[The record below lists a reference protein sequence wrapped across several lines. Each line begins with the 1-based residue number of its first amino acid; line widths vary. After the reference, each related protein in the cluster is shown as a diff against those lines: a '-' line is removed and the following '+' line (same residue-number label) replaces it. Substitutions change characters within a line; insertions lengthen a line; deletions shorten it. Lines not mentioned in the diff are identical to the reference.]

1 MSISILLLGAS
12 ALAGAAGVGGIAKGG
27 SQVLKAN
34 STMKELQVQHQQNL
48 ARLEKRNKEC
58 VRDMDK
64 LGRKELEILKSFQEF
79 STVFEKI
86 KNRPEFAKIQKQ
98 GICLPQY
105 DGEELKKAS
114 VGANTLLGGLGGAAA
129 GTAGGFAASG
139 AATAVV
145 MALGTAS
152 TGVPIASLS
161 GAAATNAT
169 LAALGG
175 GSLAAGGGGMALGTT
190 VLGAATLGV
199 GLLIGGVIFGIT
211 GGKISSDAKKAQKE
225 IEKETQ
231 QTEEICNY
239 LLDLQ
244 GTANR
249 YGRKLDE
256 VGSMYHEYMEKLKWM
271 VVMQG
276 RADWDWYTEPE
287 KQLVNNT
294 ALLVKLLYDMCKVEL
309 VQKSEEEDAMNTIN
323 TTGLEEQYQKVEQVT
338 ESLSANFRV
347 GFSF

>member
-12 ALAGAAGVGGIAKGG
+12 ALAGAAGVGEIAKGG

-211 GGKISSDAKKAQKE
+211 GGKISSDAKKAQKD

-256 VGSMYHEYMEKLKWM
+256 VGSMYYEHMEKLKWM

-294 ALLVKLLYDMCKVEL
+294 VLLVKLLYDMCKVEL

-323 TTGLEEQYQKVEQVT
+323 TTGLEEQYQKVKQVT
-338 ESLSANFRV
+338 ESLNANF
-347 GFSF
+347 

>member
-86 KNRPEFAKIQKQ
+86 KNRPEFAKVQKQ

-175 GSLAAGGGGMALGTT
+175 GSLAAGGGGVAMGTT

-256 VGSMYHEYMEKLKWM
+256 VGSMYHEHMEKLKWM

-323 TTGLEEQYQKVEQVT
+323 TTGLKEQYQKVEQVT
-338 ESLSANFRV
+338 ESLNANF
-347 GFSF
+347 

>member
-48 ARLEKRNKEC
+48 VRLEKRNKEC

-256 VGSMYHEYMEKLKWM
+256 VDSMYYEHMEKLKWM

-323 TTGLEEQYQKVEQVT
+323 TTGLKEQYQKVEQVT
-338 ESLSANFRV
+338 ESLNANF
-347 GFSF
+347 

>member
-12 ALAGAAGVGGIAKGG
+12 ALAGAAGVGEIAKGG

-105 DGEELKKAS
+105 DGEELKEAS

-256 VGSMYHEYMEKLKWM
+256 VGSMYHEHMEKLKWM

-276 RADWDWYTEPE
+276 RVDWDWYTEPE

-323 TTGLEEQYQKVEQVT
+323 TTGLKEQYQKVEQVT
-338 ESLSANFRV
+338 ESLNANF
-347 GFSF
+347 

>member
-199 GLLIGGVIFGIT
+199 GLLIGGVICGIT

-256 VGSMYHEYMEKLKWM
+256 VGSMYHEHMEKLKWM

-323 TTGLEEQYQKVEQVT
+323 TTGLKEQYQKVEQVT
-338 ESLSANFRV
+338 ESLNANF
-347 GFSF
+347 

>member
-1 MSISILLLGAS
+1 MSISVLLLGAS

-27 SQVLKAN
+27 SQVVKAN

-79 STVFEKI
+79 SNVFEKI
-86 KNRPEFAKIQKQ
+86 KNRPEFDKIQKQ
-98 GICLPQY
+98 GVCLPQY
-105 DGEELKKAS
+105 NGEELKKAS

-199 GLLIGGVIFGIT
+199 GLLVGGVIFGIT

-225 IEKETQ
+225 IEKETL

-256 VGSMYHEYMEKLKWM
+256 VSGMYHEHMEKLKWM

-287 KQLVNNT
+287 KRLVNNT
-294 ALLVKLLYDMCKVEL
+294 ALLVKLLYNMCKVEL
-309 VQKSEEEDAMNTIN
+309 VQKSEEEDAVNTIN
-323 TTGLEEQYQKVEQVT
+323 TTGLEEQYQKVEQLT
-338 ESLSANFRV
+338 ESLNANF
-347 GFSF
+347 

>member
-48 ARLEKRNKEC
+48 VRLEKRNKEC

-256 VGSMYHEYMEKLKWM
+256 VDSMYHEHMEKLKWM

-323 TTGLEEQYQKVEQVT
+323 TTGLKEQYQKVKQVT
-338 ESLSANFRV
+338 ESLNANF
-347 GFSF
+347 

>member
-1 MSISILLLGAS
+1 M
-12 ALAGAAGVGGIAKGG
+12 
-27 SQVLKAN
+27 
-34 STMKELQVQHQQNL
+34 
-48 ARLEKRNKEC
+48 
-58 VRDMDK
+58 
-64 LGRKELEILKSFQEF
+64 
-79 STVFEKI
+79 
-86 KNRPEFAKIQKQ
+86 
-98 GICLPQY
+98 
-105 DGEELKKAS
+105 
-114 VGANTLLGGLGGAAA
+114 GANTLLGGLGGAAA

-199 GLLIGGVIFGIT
+199 GLLIGGVIFGIA

-256 VGSMYHEYMEKLKWM
+256 VGSMYHEHMEKLKWM

-323 TTGLEEQYQKVEQVT
+323 TTGLKEQYQKVEQVT
-338 ESLSANFRV
+338 ESLNANF
-347 GFSF
+347 

>member
-256 VGSMYHEYMEKLKWM
+256 VDSMYHEHMEKLKWM

-323 TTGLEEQYQKVEQVT
+323 TTGIKEQYQKVEQVT
-338 ESLSANFRV
+338 ESLNANF
-347 GFSF
+347 

>member
-27 SQVLKAN
+27 SQILKAN

-199 GLLIGGVIFGIT
+199 GLLIGGVIFGIA

-256 VGSMYHEYMEKLKWM
+256 VGSMYHEHMEKLKWM

-323 TTGLEEQYQKVEQVT
+323 TTGLKEQYQKVEQVT
-338 ESLSANFRV
+338 ESLNANF
-347 GFSF
+347 

>member
-86 KNRPEFAKIQKQ
+86 KNCPEFAKVQKQ

-211 GGKISSDAKKAQKE
+211 GGKISSDAKKAQEE

-256 VGSMYHEYMEKLKWM
+256 VGSMYHEHMEKLKWM

-323 TTGLEEQYQKVEQVT
+323 TTGLKEQYQKVEQVT
-338 ESLSANFRV
+338 ESLNANF
-347 GFSF
+347 

>member
-34 STMKELQVQHQQNL
+34 STMKELQAQHQQNL

-256 VGSMYHEYMEKLKWM
+256 VGSMYHEHMEKLKWM

-323 TTGLEEQYQKVEQVT
+323 TTGLEEQYQKVDQVT
-338 ESLSANFRV
+338 ESLNA
-347 GFSF
+347 SF

>member
-199 GLLIGGVIFGIT
+199 GLLIGGVIFGIA

-256 VGSMYHEYMEKLKWM
+256 VGSMYHEHMEKLKWM

-323 TTGLEEQYQKVEQVT
+323 TTGLEEQYQKVKQVT
-338 ESLSANFRV
+338 ESLNANF
-347 GFSF
+347 

>member
-199 GLLIGGVIFGIT
+199 GLLIGGVIFGIA

-256 VGSMYHEYMEKLKWM
+256 VDSMYHEHMEKLKWM

-323 TTGLEEQYQKVEQVT
+323 TTGLKEQYQKVEQVT
-338 ESLSANFRV
+338 ESLNANF
-347 GFSF
+347 

>member
-114 VGANTLLGGLGGAAA
+114 VGANTILGGLGGAAA

-199 GLLIGGVIFGIT
+199 GLLIGGVIFGIA

-256 VGSMYHEYMEKLKWM
+256 VGSMYHEHMEKLKWM

-323 TTGLEEQYQKVEQVT
+323 TTGLKEQYQKVEQVT
-338 ESLSANFRV
+338 ESLNANF
-347 GFSF
+347 

>member
-190 VLGAATLGV
+190 VLGAATLGF

-256 VGSMYHEYMEKLKWM
+256 VGSMYHEHMEKLKWM

-323 TTGLEEQYQKVEQVT
+323 TTGLKEQYQKVEQVT
-338 ESLSANFRV
+338 ESLNANF
-347 GFSF
+347 

>member
-48 ARLEKRNKEC
+48 VRLEKRNKEC

-98 GICLPQY
+98 GICLHQY

-256 VGSMYHEYMEKLKWM
+256 VDSMYHEHMEKLKWM

-323 TTGLEEQYQKVEQVT
+323 TTGLKEQYQKVEQVT
-338 ESLSANFRV
+338 ESLNANF
-347 GFSF
+347 

>member
-256 VGSMYHEYMEKLKWM
+256 VGSMYHEHMEKLKWM

-287 KQLVNNT
+287 KQLVNNM

-323 TTGLEEQYQKVEQVT
+323 TTGLKEQYQKVEQVT
-338 ESLSANFRV
+338 ESLNANF
-347 GFSF
+347 

>member
-79 STVFEKI
+79 STMFEKI

-256 VGSMYHEYMEKLKWM
+256 VDSMYHEHMEKLKWM

-323 TTGLEEQYQKVEQVT
+323 TTGLKEQYQKVEQVT
-338 ESLSANFRV
+338 ESLNANF
-347 GFSF
+347 

>member
-105 DGEELKKAS
+105 DGEELKKAT

-199 GLLIGGVIFGIT
+199 GLLIGGAIFGIT

-256 VGSMYHEYMEKLKWM
+256 VGSMYHEHMEKLKWM

-323 TTGLEEQYQKVEQVT
+323 TTGLKEQYQKVEQVT
-338 ESLSANFRV
+338 ESLNANF
-347 GFSF
+347 

>member
-256 VGSMYHEYMEKLKWM
+256 VGSMYHEHMEKLKWM

-309 VQKSEEEDAMNTIN
+309 VQKGEEEDAMNTIN
-323 TTGLEEQYQKVEQVT
+323 TTGLKEQYQKVEQVT
-338 ESLSANFRV
+338 ESLNANF
-347 GFSF
+347 

>member
-48 ARLEKRNKEC
+48 VRLEKRNKEC

-161 GAAATNAT
+161 GVAATNAT

-323 TTGLEEQYQKVEQVT
+323 TTGLKEQYQKVEQVT
-338 ESLSANFRV
+338 ESLNANF
-347 GFSF
+347 

>member
-152 TGVPIASLS
+152 TGVPISSLS

-256 VGSMYHEYMEKLKWM
+256 VGSMYHEHMEKLKWM

-323 TTGLEEQYQKVEQVT
+323 TTGLKEQYQKVEQVT
-338 ESLSANFRV
+338 ESLNANF
-347 GFSF
+347 

>member
-48 ARLEKRNKEC
+48 VRLEKRNKEC

-225 IEKETQ
+225 IEKEPQ

-256 VGSMYHEYMEKLKWM
+256 VDSMYHEHMEKLKWM

-323 TTGLEEQYQKVEQVT
+323 TTGLKEQYQKVEQVT
-338 ESLSANFRV
+338 ESLNANF
-347 GFSF
+347 

>member
-1 MSISILLLGAS
+1 MSISVLLLGAS

-27 SQVLKAN
+27 SQVVKAN

-79 STVFEKI
+79 SNVFEKI
-86 KNRPEFAKIQKQ
+86 KNRPEFDKIQKQ

-199 GLLIGGVIFGIT
+199 GLLVGGVIFGIT

-256 VGSMYHEYMEKLKWM
+256 VGSMYHEHMEKLKWM

-294 ALLVKLLYDMCKVEL
+294 VLLVKLLYDMCKVEL

-323 TTGLEEQYQKVEQVT
+323 TTGLEEQYQKVKQVT
-338 ESLSANFRV
+338 ESLNANF
-347 GFSF
+347 

>member
-34 STMKELQVQHQQNL
+34 STMKELQVQHQHNL

-256 VGSMYHEYMEKLKWM
+256 VGSMYHEHMEKLKWM

-323 TTGLEEQYQKVEQVT
+323 TTGLKEQYQKVEQVT
-338 ESLSANFRV
+338 ESLNANF
-347 GFSF
+347 

>member
-199 GLLIGGVIFGIT
+199 GLLIDGVIFGIT

-256 VGSMYHEYMEKLKWM
+256 VDSMYHEHMEKLKWM

-323 TTGLEEQYQKVEQVT
+323 TTGLKEQYQKVEQVT
-338 ESLSANFRV
+338 ESLNANF
-347 GFSF
+347 

>member
-338 ESLSANFRV
+338 ESLNANF
-347 GFSF
+347 

>member
-27 SQVLKAN
+27 SQVLKAS

-199 GLLIGGVIFGIT
+199 GLLIGGVIFGIA

-256 VGSMYHEYMEKLKWM
+256 VGSMYHEHMEKLKWM

-323 TTGLEEQYQKVEQVT
+323 TTGLKEQYQKVEQVT
-338 ESLSANFRV
+338 ESLNANF
-347 GFSF
+347 

>member
-175 GSLAAGGGGMALGTT
+175 GLLAAGGGGMALGTT

-199 GLLIGGVIFGIT
+199 GLLIGGVIFGIA

-256 VGSMYHEYMEKLKWM
+256 VGSMYHEHMEKLKWM

-323 TTGLEEQYQKVEQVT
+323 TTGLKEQYQKVEQVT
-338 ESLSANFRV
+338 ESLNANF
-347 GFSF
+347 

>member
-1 MSISILLLGAS
+1 MKKIIALLLALTCALALFAAPRYLKSGITTIPQLIGLRFDRSTKLWFSILYIVLALVVQIPVVLYSGSLVFENIFGLSKILGVTKFQSIVILCVAIS
-12 ALAGAAGVGGIAKGG
+12 VIGSIYAIFGG
-27 SQVLKAN
+27 LKAVAV
-34 STMKELQVQHQQNL
+34 S
-48 ARLEKRNKEC
+48 
-58 VRDMDK
+58 D
-64 LGRKELEILKSFQEF
+64 
-79 STVFEKI
+79 TV
-86 KNRPEFAKIQKQ
+86 N
-98 GICLPQY
+98 
-105 DGEELKKAS
+105 
-114 VGANTLLGGLGGAAA
+114 
-129 GTAGGFAASG
+129 
-139 AATAVV
+139 
-145 MALGTAS
+145 
-152 TGVPIASLS
+152 
-161 GAAATNAT
+161 
-169 LAALGG
+169 
-175 GSLAAGGGGMALGTT
+175 
-190 VLGAATLGV
+190 GV

-244 GTANR
+244 GAANR

-338 ESLSANFRV
+338 ESLNANF
-347 GFSF
+347 

>member
-48 ARLEKRNKEC
+48 VRLEKRNKEC

-161 GAAATNAT
+161 GVAATNAT

-256 VGSMYHEYMEKLKWM
+256 VDSMYHEHMEKLKWM

-323 TTGLEEQYQKVEQVT
+323 TTGLKEQYQKVEQVT
-338 ESLSANFRV
+338 ESLNANF
-347 GFSF
+347 

>member
-12 ALAGAAGVGGIAKGG
+12 ALAGAAGVGEIAKGG

-105 DGEELKKAS
+105 DGEELKEAS

-175 GSLAAGGGGMALGTT
+175 GSLAAGGGGMAMGTT

-256 VGSMYHEYMEKLKWM
+256 VGSMYHEHMEKLKWM
-271 VVMQG
+271 VVMQE

-323 TTGLEEQYQKVEQVT
+323 TTGLKEQYQKVEQVT
-338 ESLSANFRV
+338 ESLNANF
-347 GFSF
+347 

>member
-12 ALAGAAGVGGIAKGG
+12 ALAGAAGIGGIAKGG

-86 KNRPEFAKIQKQ
+86 KNRPEFAKVQKQ

-338 ESLSANFRV
+338 ESLSANF
-347 GFSF
+347 

>member
-48 ARLEKRNKEC
+48 VRLEKRNKEC

-161 GAAATNAT
+161 GVAATNAT

-256 VGSMYHEYMEKLKWM
+256 VGSMYHEHMEKLKWM

-323 TTGLEEQYQKVEQVT
+323 TTGLKEQYQKVEQVT
-338 ESLSANFRV
+338 ESLNANF
-347 GFSF
+347 

>member
-12 ALAGAAGVGGIAKGG
+12 ALAGAASVGGIAKGG

-34 STMKELQVQHQQNL
+34 STMEELQVQHQQNL

-199 GLLIGGVIFGIT
+199 GVLIGGVIFGSA

-244 GTANR
+244 GSANR

-256 VGSMYHEYMEKLKWM
+256 VGSMYHEHMEKLKWM

-323 TTGLEEQYQKVEQVT
+323 TTGLKEQYQKVEQVT
-338 ESLSANFRV
+338 ESLNANF
-347 GFSF
+347 

>member
-256 VGSMYHEYMEKLKWM
+256 VGRMYHEHMEKLKWM

-323 TTGLEEQYQKVEQVT
+323 TTGLKEQYQKVEQVT
-338 ESLSANFRV
+338 ESLNANF
-347 GFSF
+347 

>member
-139 AATAVV
+139 AATAVM

-199 GLLIGGVIFGIT
+199 GLLIGGVIFGIA

-256 VGSMYHEYMEKLKWM
+256 VGSMYHEHMEKLKWM

-323 TTGLEEQYQKVEQVT
+323 TTGLKEQYQKVEQVT
-338 ESLSANFRV
+338 ESLNANF
-347 GFSF
+347 